1 MVRRANDGSCLGSS
15 IGDLDDYSGLNV
27 DGRQLLD
34 VLGHGVDIDDA
45 LVDTHLQGRR
55 ENGGSVG
62 VVESA
67 MSDVD
72 HQDEIVVP

>member
-55 ENGGSVG
+55 DGLVD
-62 VVESA
+62 
-67 MSDVD
+67 MSQWVLYS
-72 HQDEIVVP
+72 HQ

>member
-45 LVDTHLQGRR
+45 LVDTHLQGSRQ
-55 ENGGSVG
+55 ENGGHGSVG
-62 VVESA
+62 VVQSS
-67 MSDVD
+67 MRV
-72 HQDEIVVP
+72 